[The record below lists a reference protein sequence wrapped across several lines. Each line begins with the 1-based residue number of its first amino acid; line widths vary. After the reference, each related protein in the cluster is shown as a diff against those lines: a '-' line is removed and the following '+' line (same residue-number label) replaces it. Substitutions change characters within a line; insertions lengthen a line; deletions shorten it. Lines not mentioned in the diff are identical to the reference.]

1 MGIGED
7 LKRHALGLSQ
17 RAVERLLA
25 DEKRAMRIAGAIGRV
40 QRGREALNRG
50 QDELLRAF
58 GFASKGDYRSVGKQ
72 LATLKRRVR
81 ELEEK
86 LDKLSPQSD

>member
-1 MGIGED
+1 M
-7 LKRHALGLSQ
+7 GLSQ
-17 RAVERLLA
+17 RAVEQLLA

-40 QRGREALNRG
+40 QRGREAINRG

-58 GFASKGDYRSVGKQ
+58 GFATKSDYRSVGKQ
-72 LATLKRRVR
+72 VAALKRRVR

-86 LDKLSPQSD
+86 LGKLTAQAD